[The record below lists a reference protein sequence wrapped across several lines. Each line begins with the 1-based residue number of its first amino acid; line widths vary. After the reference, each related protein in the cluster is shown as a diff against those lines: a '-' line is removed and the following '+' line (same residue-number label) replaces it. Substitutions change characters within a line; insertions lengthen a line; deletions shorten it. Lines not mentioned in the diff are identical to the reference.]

1 MKKKSA
7 FKTLME
13 GMVLEK
19 FGNVKMSLERL
30 RTRNASVDEIKKF
43 IIEAAKKAK
52 KETDDEAK
60 HEMALFGDEVEKGW
74 GDAELAHQVKF
85 AKALNIKEMFFP
97 SKSKKKT
104 RK

>member
-13 GMVLEK
+13 GMVFEK
-19 FGNVKMSLERL
+19 LGNVKMNLERL
-30 RTRNASVDEIKKF
+30 NTRNATIDEIKQF

-52 KETDDEAK
+52 KESDAEAK
-60 HEMALFGDEVEKGW
+60 QEMALFGDEVEKGW
-74 GDAELAHQVKF
+74 GDAEIQNQIDF
-85 AKALNIKEMFFP
+85 MKALNIKEMFFP
-97 SKSKKKT
+97 SKSNKKT